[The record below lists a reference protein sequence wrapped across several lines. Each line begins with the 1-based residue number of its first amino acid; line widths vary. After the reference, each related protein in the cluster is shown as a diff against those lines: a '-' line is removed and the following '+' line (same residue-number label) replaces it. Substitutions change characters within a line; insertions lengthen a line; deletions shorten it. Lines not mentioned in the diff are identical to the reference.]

1 MDEVRDVNLRDR
13 TEEVEFDSFLP
24 GSVVEIEG
32 ANILNLR
39 RRHLE
44 RRTFEQDPGAK
55 EKYRKRDKSDKF
67 PKGTQNTLNLEEAR
81 RKEPFVTWLRVWPR

>member
-32 ANILNLR
+32 AHI
-39 RRHLE
+39 E
-44 RRTFEQDPGAK
+44 PT
-55 EKYRKRDKSDKF
+55 EKAPR
-67 PKGTQNTLNLEEAR
+67 TQN
-81 RKEPFVTWLRVWPR
+81 V

>member
-1 MDEVRDVNLRDR
+1 MEICGIEQRRWSSAP
-13 TEEVEFDSFLP
+13 FCP

-55 EKYRKRDKSDKF
+55 E
-67 PKGTQNTLNLEEAR
+67 
-81 RKEPFVTWLRVWPR
+81 